1 MTLPWQGLDR
11 TISRGPFQPQRV
23 CDPRGT
29 RSFRYLTGYPTAAPS
44 TTLQGLRWAQAGP
57 APSARSSRAAAA
69 PGTAPLPPR
78 CGRPRPAAPDGPAPP
93 LAQIAALH
101 PRPVPPLP
109 RCPQGSAHAPL
120 GGRRSRGTARSRF
133 PNGGGAARVA
143 SAPPKM
149 SGNGSAPT
157 AASRAAG
164 SCSFPRGRRAATRV
178 GTESV
183 ARSAQGNEVKTS
195 ENVASS

>member
-1 MTLPWQGLDR
+1 M
-11 TISRGPFQPQRV
+11 ISRGPFQPQRV

-44 TTLQGLRWAQAGP
+44 TTLQRLRWAQASP

-109 RCPQGSAHAPL
+109 RCPQGSAHAP
-120 GGRRSRGTARSRF
+120 RRGAPLAWYSPLPLPQWGE
-133 PNGGGAARVA
+133 AARVA
-143 SAPPKM
+143 SAPPKI

-164 SCSFPRGRRAATRV
+164 SCSFPRGRRAASWV
-178 GTESV
+178 GTESG
-183 ARSAQGNEVKTS
+183 ARPAQGNEVKTS